1 MLLVPLHDDNP
12 TRRFALLTAASVAI
26 NAAVFLY
33 QLTLDERAGMFFV
46 LGYGM
51 IPAVLGGTGELPPYI
66 DTPGPWLT
74 VVSSM
79 FLHGSLMH
87 VAGNMLYLWTFGNN
101 VEDSMGR
108 VRFALFYLACGF
120 AAALSQALV
129 DFHSEIPMIGASG
142 AVSGVL
148 AAYLLLHPHAKVY
161 SFAFFRLAWLPAYFV
176 LGFWIVVQL
185 ANGLMEDADA
195 GGVAW
200 WAHIGGF
207 AAGLVLLPFFKRRD
221 VPLFAGRTRTGPW
234 G

>member
-12 TRRFALLTAASVAI
+12 TRRFAVLTAALVAV
-26 NAAVFLY
+26 NALVFFY
-33 QLTLDERAGMFFV
+33 QLLLDERAGEAFV

-51 IPAVLGGTGELPPYI
+51 IPAVLGGTAELTADIPTL
-66 DTPGPWLT
+66 DPWMT

-87 VAGNMLYLWTFGNN
+87 MAGNMLYLWTFGNN

-108 VRFALFYLACGF
+108 ARFALFYLACGF

-129 DFHSEIPMIGASG
+129 DFESQIPMIGASG

-148 AAYLLLHPHAKVY
+148 AAYLLLHPHANVY
-161 SFAFFRLAWLPAYFV
+161 SFAFFRFAWLRAYFV

-185 ANGLMEDADA
+185 ANGLLADADA

-207 AAGLVLLPFFKRRD
+207 VAGLVLLPVFKRRD
-221 VPLFAGRTRTGPW
+221 VPLFAGRNRTGPW

>member
-12 TRRFALLTAASVAI
+12 TRRFAALTAASVAI

-33 QLTLDERAGMFFV
+33 QLTLDERAGMSFV

-51 IPAVLGGTGELPPYI
+51 IPAVLGGTAELPPHI
-66 DTPGPWLT
+66 DTLDPWLT

-108 VRFALFYLACGF
+108 ARFALFYLACGF

-129 DFHSEIPMIGASG
+129 DFRSEIPMIGASG

-161 SFAFFRLAWLPAYFV
+161 SFAFFRFAWLPAWTV

-221 VPLFAGRTRTGPW
+221 VPMFAGRTRMGPW

>member
-1 MLLVPLHDDNP
+1 LLLVPLHDDNP
-12 TRRFALLTAASVAI
+12 TRRFAALTAASVAI

-51 IPAVLGGTGELPPYI
+51 IPAVLGGTAELPPYI
-66 DTPGPWLT
+66 DTIDPWLT

-79 FLHGSLMH
+79 FLHGSVMH
-87 VAGNMLYLWTFGNN
+87 MAGNMLYLWTFGNN

-120 AAALSQALV
+120 AAAFSQALV

-148 AAYLLLHPHAKVY
+148 AGYLLLHPHAKVY
-161 SFAFFRLAWLPAYFV
+161 SFAFFRLAWLPAWTV

-221 VPLFAGRTRTGPW
+221 VPMFAGRTRTGPW